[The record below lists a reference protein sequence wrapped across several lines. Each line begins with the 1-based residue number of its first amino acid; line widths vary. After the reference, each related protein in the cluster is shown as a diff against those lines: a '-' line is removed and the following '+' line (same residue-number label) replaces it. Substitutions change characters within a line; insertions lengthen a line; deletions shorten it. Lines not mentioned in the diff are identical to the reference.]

1 VAVEIRSDDRPAR
14 EAVSALSDRDA
25 AASLTAER
33 AVVAALGGGCQLPLG
48 VIAEHEHEGLRVQG
62 VVAWPD
68 GRGVIRRTSTGLATE
83 PAAAGTRLADELLQ
97 AGADEILNAVR
108 TGVTP

>member
-1 VAVEIRSDDRPAR
+1 M
-14 EAVSALSDRDA
+14 SDREA
-25 AASLTAER
+25 AASLAAER

-48 VIAEHEHEGLRVQG
+48 VIAEHGRDGMRVQG

-68 GRGVIRRTSTGLATE
+68 GRGMIRRTSTGLVTE
-83 PAAAGTRLADELLQ
+83 PAAAGARLADELLG
-97 AGADEILNAVR
+97 AGADQILNAVR